1 MIDSRIVR
9 TSHGAGGDAEPVVT
23 LPSDVAPG
31 PAMTDRARLLA
42 ALDGLD
48 PAGSVSVAWL
58 VRLLRQFGGDPTVE
72 LTFDGTTVSLPQ
84 KAMTLR
90 AVALRCGRSP
100 GTVGAWQK
108 TWRCLGLVRAGPPT
122 AVNVAR
128 LCAAC
133 SETRTAGPELER
145 AAHAAVEPARAPRGA
160 DGEKLD
166 ILLRHLRLAVA
177 AGERAA
183 VDVITDLA
191 QRLVAPN
198 AREIARSPGARTSV
212 RELESSLDSS
222 SLPSSEGRDAR
233 GSARPIA
240 RSDGSGGGR
249 STAATLA
256 LLGPLLGT
264 VDRLGLAPLTDG
276 EALARALL
284 PYSDAQ
290 VLRAQSVL
298 LRQCGTQR
306 NVTSPIGLLVRR
318 AQQGAPEY
326 FELPAPERV
335 AETRLPE
342 DRGPALGSEE
352 RAAALARARSE
363 LTKGAGQR
371 RPVHRAE
378 LHTAA

>member
-1 MIDSRIVR
+1 MIDSRTVP
-9 TSHGAGGDAEPVVT
+9 TSRGAGVDVGPVVT
-23 LPSDVAPG
+23 LPSDVASG
-31 PAMTDRARLLA
+31 PAVTDRARLLA

-48 PAGSVSVAWL
+48 PTGSVSVGWL

-72 LTFDGTTVSLPQ
+72 LTFDGTTASLPQ

-100 GTVGAWQK
+100 GTVGTWQQ
-108 TWRCLGLVRAGPPT
+108 TWRRLGLVRAGPPT

-128 LCAAC
+128 LCEEC
-133 SETRTAGPELER
+133 SEERTAGPALER
-145 AAHAAVEPARAPRGA
+145 VVPAAVEPTRAPRGA

-166 ILLRHLRLAVA
+166 ILLRHLRLAAA
-177 AGERAA
+177 AGEGAV

-191 QRLVAPN
+191 QRLVAPT
-198 AREIARSPGARTSV
+198 AREIAQSSGVQTSV
-212 RELESSLDSS
+212 RELESLLDSS
-222 SLPSSEGRDAR
+222 SLPSSGARDAR
-233 GSARPIA
+233 SIA

-276 EALARALL
+276 EKLARALR

-290 VLRAQSVL
+290 VLQAQSVL
-298 LRQCGTQR
+298 LRQCDTQR

-326 FELPAPERV
+326 FELPAPEPV
-335 AETRLPE
+335 VETRLPE
-342 DRGPALGSEE
+342 DRGPALGPEE
-352 RAAALARARSE
+352 QAAALARARGE
-363 LTKGAGQR
+363 LAQATGQR
-371 RPVHRAE
+371 RPVHRAG

>member
-1 MIDSRIVR
+1 MS
-9 TSHGAGGDAEPVVT
+9 
-23 LPSDVAPG
+23 
-31 PAMTDRARLLA
+31 
-42 ALDGLD
+42 
-48 PAGSVSVAWL
+48 
-58 VRLLRQFGGDPTVE
+58 
-72 LTFDGTTVSLPQ
+72 
-84 KAMTLR
+84 
-90 AVALRCGRSP
+90 
-100 GTVGAWQK
+100 
-108 TWRCLGLVRAGPPT
+108 
-122 AVNVAR
+122 
-128 LCAAC
+128 
-133 SETRTAGPELER
+133 
-145 AAHAAVEPARAPRGA
+145 PRGA

-166 ILLRHLRLAVA
+166 VLLRHLRLAAA

-191 QRLVAPN
+191 QRLLAPA
-198 AREIARSPGARTSV
+198 AREIARPSGVQTSV

-222 SLPSSEGRDAR
+222 SLPSFGARDAR
-233 GSARPIA
+233 GSARSIA

-276 EALARALL
+276 EALARALR

-290 VLRAQSVL
+290 VLQAQSVL
-298 LRQCGTQR
+298 LRQCDTQG

-326 FELPAPERV
+326 FELPAPEPV

-342 DRGPALGSEE
+342 DRGPALGPTEQ
-352 RAAALARARSE
+352 AAALARARGE
-363 LTKGAGQR
+363 LAQATGQR
-371 RPVHRAE
+371 RPVHRAG

>member
-1 MIDSRIVR
+1 MIDSRTVPI
-9 TSHGAGGDAEPVVT
+9 SHGAGVDAGPVVT

-48 PAGSVSVAWL
+48 PTGSVSVGWL

-72 LTFDGTTVSLPQ
+72 LTFDGTTASLPQ

-100 GTVGAWQK
+100 GTVGTWQQ
-108 TWRCLGLVRAGPPT
+108 TWRRLGLVRAGPPT

-128 LCAAC
+128 LCEAC
-133 SETRTAGPELER
+133 SGTRTAGSELER
-145 AAHAAVEPARAPRGA
+145 VPAAVEPARGPRCA

-166 ILLRHLRLAVA
+166 ILLRHLRFAAA
-177 AGERAA
+177 AGEGAA

-191 QRLVAPN
+191 QRLVAPT
-198 AREIARSPGARTSV
+198 AREIARSSGVQPSV

-222 SLPSSEGRDAR
+222 SLPSSGARDAR
-233 GSARPIA
+233 GDARSIARP
-240 RSDGSGGGR
+240 DGPSSER

-276 EALARALL
+276 EALARALR

-298 LRQCGTQR
+298 LRQCDNQR

-326 FELPAPERV
+326 FELPAPEPEP
-335 AETRLPE
+335 ETRLPE
-342 DRGPALGSEE
+342 DRGPALGPEE
-352 RAAALARARSE
+352 RAAALARARGE
-363 LTKGAGQR
+363 LTKVAGQR
-371 RPVHRAE
+371 RPVHRAG

>member
-1 MIDSRIVR
+1 MIDSRTVPI
-9 TSHGAGGDAEPVVT
+9 SHSAGVDAGPVVT
-23 LPSDVAPG
+23 LPSDVGSG
-31 PAMTDRARLLA
+31 PATTDRARLLA

-48 PAGSVSVAWL
+48 PTGSVSVGWL
-58 VRLLRQFGGDPTVE
+58 VRLLRQFGGDPTVQ
-72 LTFDGTTVSLPQ
+72 LTFDGTTASLPQ

-100 GTVGAWQK
+100 GTVGTWQQ
-108 TWRCLGLVRAGPPT
+108 TWRRLGLVRAGPPT

-128 LCAAC
+128 LCEEC
-133 SETRTAGPELER
+133 SGARTAGPELER
-145 AAHAAVEPARAPRGA
+145 PAEVEPAMGPRCA

-166 ILLRHLRLAVA
+166 ILLRHLRLAAA

-191 QRLVAPN
+191 QRLVAPA
-198 AREIARSPGARTSV
+198 AREIARPSSVQTSV
-212 RELESSLDSS
+212 RKLESSLDSS
-222 SLPSSEGRDAR
+222 SLPSSGTRAAR
-233 GSARPIA
+233 GGARPIA
-240 RSDGSGGGR
+240 RPDGPSSER

-276 EALARALL
+276 EALARALR

-298 LRQCGTQR
+298 LRQCDTQR

-326 FELPAPERV
+326 FELPAPEPV
-335 AETRLPE
+335 AETQPPE

-352 RAAALARARSE
+352 RAAALARARGE
-363 LTKGAGQR
+363 LTKVAGQR
-371 RPVHRAE
+371 RPVHRAR